1 MSDYSQQLANAI
13 SAMTKSAFGVPA
25 TPKIERPRTLS
36 EILDVDESFVGGFPL
51 HVESSNAQKPIA
63 LAD

>member
-36 EILDVDESFVGGFPL
+36 EILDNDERFVGRL
-51 HVESSNAQKPIA
+51 RLQVEGSNAPKPIA